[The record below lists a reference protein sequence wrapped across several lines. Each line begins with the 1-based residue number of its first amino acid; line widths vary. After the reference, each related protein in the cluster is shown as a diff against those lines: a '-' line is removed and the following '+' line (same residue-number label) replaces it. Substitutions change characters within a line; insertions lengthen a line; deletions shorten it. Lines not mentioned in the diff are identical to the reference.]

1 MEPEVGNVLK
11 VLRDHDNLVVLRR
24 TGETDLVPGKDWTA
38 SVECELVAA
47 APEVQVVPVQ
57 TTARPGGDSE
67 PQQGEDRGAP
77 GQHGAEVEEEGG
89 HPVLVSQ
96 HSQRLLRVEGVEVV
110 NVWLVVSSDTVGND
124 LQGLR
129 LLRTETNSRA
139 WGHQV

>member
-57 TTARPGGDSE
+57 PTARPGGHSE

-77 GQHGAEVEEEGG
+77 GQHWAEVEEEGG
-89 HPVLVSQ
+89 HPVLVHPQSGLG
-96 HSQRLLRVEGVEVV
+96 SVVSVEIV
-110 NVWLVVSSDTVGND
+110 NVRLVVTSDTVGNH
-124 LQGLR
+124 LQSLR
-129 LLRTETNSRA
+129 MARA
-139 WGHQV
+139 EINR